1 MDPICGWCYGNLE
14 NTTNLYNDFKD
25 NVEFEILPGGLWTG
39 ENAKVQSPDMINYIS
54 SNDARIVQ
62 LTGMKFGE
70 KYLEFIK
77 TRPDVVLD
85 SEVPSRVIVTASK
98 IASEQTMIF
107 MSEVLK
113 ARYVFGKD
121 LNLDETYRDIVK
133 ALDIDEDLFFDYFK
147 SQGAID
153 ATSATFSEAA
163 KYAQSYPT
171 IVASKGEKFYL
182 LEQGYTPYVELKE
195 NVTHLLQD

>member
-85 SEVPSRVIVTASK
+85 SEVPSRAIVTASK

-133 ALDIDEDLFFDYFK
+133 ALDINEGLFFDYFK
-147 SQGAID
+147 SQEAID
-153 ATSATFSEAA
+153 ATLATFREAA

-171 IVASKGEKFYL
+171 IVASKDGKFYL
-182 LEQGYTPYVELKE
+182 LEQGYTPYAELKE